1 MFLSSEYFILF
12 HSGGLSKISYLVP
25 YQWSVFVV
33 VSNGRSVLGC
43 AKRVVSMLTMLKV
56 ISLTGVCSSL
66 AVAIL
71 CFVGVDVVDDSK

>member
-1 MFLSSEYFILF
+1 MFLLLLWLLF
-12 HSGGLSKISYLVP
+12 G
-25 YQWSVFVV
+25 
-33 VSNGRSVLGC
+33 NGRSVLGC